1 MIEWHLEDIQAKNAE
16 RSVYFYC
23 SGKEGQRTDATAV
36 LRSLIAQ
43 LAWSSDGSEVA
54 HSVKTL
60 HESGDGRVDK
70 LDVELLVDL
79 ADRNQ
84 RTTVIIDALDE
95 CVDYSKLLSLLK
107 KASDDMTTGT
117 LKFFFSSRPNVTLLP
132 TFPSWGKL
140 ELDAERE
147 LTSYDMEK
155 YIHTQ
160 VTNPEGRR
168 LLDGRAPELEEKLI
182 KTLTF
187 RAQGM

>member
-1 MIEWHLEDIQAKNAE
+1 MEDIQAKNTE
-16 RSVYFYC
+16 RLAYFYC

-54 HSVKTL
+54 HSVKAL
-60 HESGDGRVDK
+60 YGSGDGREDK
-70 LDVELLVDL
+70 LDMELLVDL

-84 RTTVIIDALDE
+84 RTTIIIDALDE

-107 KASDDMTTGT
+107 KTFEKMTTGT
-117 LKFFFSSRPNVTLLP
+117 LRFFLSSRPNVTLLP
-132 TFPSWGKL
+132 KFPSWEKL
-140 ELDAERE
+140 ELDNQRE
-147 LTSYDMEK
+147 LTSHDMEK

-160 VTNPEGRR
+160 VMDAEGRR
-168 LLDGRAPELEEKLI
+168 LLDGRAPQLEDKLI
-182 KTLTF
+182 KTLTI